1 MFNQPRNSLK
11 SILSHPSFPN
21 RFIASGSSRSEYLL
35 LLLFLASITAG
46 GVLSL
51 ALVTSHVDF
60 RILLWWDFDGEF
72 DISETSALSTVD
84 ISL

>member
-1 MFNQPRNSLK
+1 M
-11 SILSHPSFPN
+11 
-21 RFIASGSSRSEYLL
+21 ASGSSRSEYLL

-60 RILLWWDFDGEF
+60 GILLWWDF
-72 DISETSALSTVD
+72 
-84 ISL
+84 